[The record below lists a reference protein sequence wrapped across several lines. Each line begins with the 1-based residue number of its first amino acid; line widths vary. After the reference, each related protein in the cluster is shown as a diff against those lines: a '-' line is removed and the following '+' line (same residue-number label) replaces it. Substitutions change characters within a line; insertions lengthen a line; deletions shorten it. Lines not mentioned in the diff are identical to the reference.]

1 MGLLC
6 TVSCLASL
14 ALPDTRGKP
23 LLLDLKKAEVF
34 YTKERNAL
42 YRGLCLNKIKRPLGD
57 VQSQKILKQ
66 VEWSSDHR
74 CVLPRTCTPLPH
86 FYL

>member
-1 MGLLC
+1 MQLGQTEAIWISPFCMGLLC

-23 LLLDLKKAEVF
+23 LLLDLKTAEVF

-42 YRGLCLNKIKRPLGD
+42 YRGLCLNKINSED
-57 VQSQKILKQ
+57 
-66 VEWSSDHR
+66 
-74 CVLPRTCTPLPH
+74 
-86 FYL
+86 